1 MNISALSRAALRRG
15 AVIVAMLAALLLAWP
30 ATPAAGHAF
39 LASSDPAANAVVP
52 VAPGTVTL
60 TFTEPLETSYSRAT
74 LYDQTGAEV
83 AGASSSIGANPNVMT
98 VTLPSGLG
106 NGTYSLL
113 WRTLSTADGHTAQG
127 YLPFTVG
134 TQADVRIV
142 APPAANDVVS
152 ALPEWMLAVSR
163 WLALL
168 GLATV
173 AGVWLTWIAVVRPA
187 ISPIW
192 QLGPKITRR
201 ARKLSIAAFAF
212 SVVANIIAL
221 LVQAFSISGF
231 GNPIASVLTTLG
243 QTRYGTWWL
252 IRAGLLLVLAALM
265 LGVSWWRPWKHRAF
279 TLGALLA
286 SLALPIP
293 FSMISHASAEPAGR
307 ATAIAFDYVH
317 LLAAVLWIGGLLT
330 LAVTLAPA
338 VRDLTAEGRRV
349 VLSRAIPR
357 FSALA
362 LISWGVL
369 AVTGFYSGLLQVGN
383 LTALTSTPYGQTLLL
398 KLILIV
404 PLLLL
409 GAFNL
414 LVVTRKLRSARTVER
429 VEGWSGHFV
438 TALLAELVVITL
450 LIGVVGVLI
459 GTPPARQVLAQEAG
473 SLRIPLAGD
482 GQDGT
487 LIITPGTVGQ
497 NHYRLELGTGHEA
510 HLRNPSVTSAALRLE
525 LPAQGTG
532 QIDVPLLPS
541 PSGGFEAH
549 GSELSI
555 PGDWNMQVTV
565 TVPGQADWVVPL
577 QQQIGAEA
585 PEANLP
591 PPPPLFGPAGIG
603 GLALLV
609 AGIAGIV
616 LAFLDKAPRFR
627 KEAGGLGTIAL
638 VLGGV
643 LLFQALLPVVATGPS
658 TTTAAA
664 QLTALD
670 PVAVSRGEE
679 LFAQNCVACHGPG
692 AKGDGPGAATLKVKP
707 ADLTGGH
714 SLMHSDDDYA
724 YWVENGIAGTD
735 MPGFGD
741 KLDPEQIRD
750 VISYVRSLQQGALL
764 ARNAPGP
771 EACTVAPRT
780 LDDIRSLARTAAPQ
794 DPPNATEADG
804 TPADQETVAGI
815 TSTVEEMVACSNAG
829 DILRRLAVY
838 SDNRIHYAYPDGP
851 TQALEAMAASPLPLQ
866 PFERVAI
873 TAIEN
878 VTTLPDGRVSARV
891 VVDNPAAH
899 SHDPNV
905 SQAAIQQEAA
915 RLIFVKEDGTWRVD
929 ETRREDLQ
937 TRGTPVVNP
946 AAATGGGATPAP

>member
-1 MNISALSRAALRRG
+1 MIL
-15 AVIVAMLAALLLAWP
+15 AMLAALLPAWP
-30 ATPAAGHAF
+30 AGPALGHAF
-39 LASSDPAANAVVP
+39 LASSEPAANTVVP

-83 AGASSSIGANPNVMT
+83 AGATSSIGPNPNVMT
-98 VTLPSGLG
+98 VTLPAGLG

-127 YLPFTVG
+127 YLPFTIG

-142 APPAANDVVS
+142 APPTANEIVS
-152 ALPEWMLAVSR
+152 AIPQWTLAVSR

-168 GLATV
+168 GLAAV

-187 ISPIW
+187 ISPVW
-192 QLGPKITRR
+192 QLGPKIARR
-201 ARKLSIAAFAF
+201 ARKLTIAAFVFAL
-212 SVVANIIAL
+212 VANVIAL

-231 GNPIASVLTTLG
+231 ANPVSSVLTTLS

-265 LGVSWWRPWKHRAF
+265 LGVSWWRPWKHRLF
-279 TLGALLA
+279 TVGALLA
-286 SLALPIP
+286 SFVLPIP
-293 FSMISHASAEPAGR
+293 FSMISHASAEPEGR

-317 LLAAVLWIGGLLT
+317 LLGAVLWIGGLLT
-330 LAVTLAPA
+330 LAVTLGPT

-349 VLSRAIPR
+349 VLGRAIPR

-383 LTALTSTPYGQTLLL
+383 LTALTTTPYGQTLLL

-409 GAFNL
+409 GTFNL
-414 LVVTRKLRSARTVER
+414 LVVTRKLRAARTVER

-438 TALLAELVVITL
+438 TALLAELVVITM

-459 GTPPARQVLAQEAG
+459 GTPPARQVMVQEAG
-473 SLRIPLAGD
+473 SIRIPLSGD
-482 GQDGT
+482 GQTGS

-510 HLRNPSVTSAALRLE
+510 HLRNPAVTSAALRFE

-549 GSELSI
+549 GSELSF

-565 TVPGQADWVVPL
+565 AVPGQADWVVPV

-609 AGIAGIV
+609 AGIAGVV
-616 LAFLDKAPRFR
+616 LAVLDKAPRFR
-627 KEAGGLGTIAL
+627 KEAGGLGAVAL
-638 VLGGV
+638 VVGGI
-643 LLFQALLPVVATGPS
+643 LLLQALLPVVATNP
-658 TTTAAA
+658 TMTAAA

-670 PVAVSRGEE
+670 PVAVSRGKD
-679 LFAQNCVACHGPG
+679 LFAQNCVVCHGPG
-692 AKGDGPGAATLKVKP
+692 AKGDGPGAASLTIKP

-724 YWVENGIAGTD
+724 YWVENGIAGTE
-735 MPGFGD
+735 MPAFGD

-750 VISYVRSLQQGALL
+750 VITYVRSLQQDALS

-780 LDDIRSLARTAAPQ
+780 LDEIAALAETAAPQ
-794 DPPNATEADG
+794 EPPNAMEADG
-804 TPADQETVAGI
+804 EPASPEEVAGI

-838 SDNRIHYAYPDGP
+838 SDNRIHFAYPDGP
-851 TQALEAMAASPLPLQ
+851 NPALEAMAANPMPVQ

-891 VVDNPAAH
+891 IVDNPAAH

-905 SQAAIQQEAA
+905 SQAAMQQEAA
-915 RLIFVKEDGTWRVD
+915 RLIFVQEDGAWRVD
-929 ETRREDLQ
+929 ETRREDPQ
-937 TRGTPVVNP
+937 TRGTPIVNSTGD
-946 AAATGGGATPAP
+946 AAPTP